1 MEAIIQA
8 IVNLIV
14 AHPRLFLGMLIG
26 WPVFSAAVSSLPSP
40 IETSSKLYKSLYM
53 FLHLLAANPWRAY
66 FGYLSGKNG
75 AAKPAV

>member
-8 IVNLIV
+8 IVALIV
-14 AHPRLFLGMLIG
+14 AHPRAFLGLLIG
-26 WPVFSAAVSSLPSP
+26 WPVFSAAVSSLPAPVEASGRF
-40 IETSSKLYKSLYM
+40 YKSLYM

-75 AAKPAV
+75 APAKP